1 MWGWPSFR
9 IFDVFRRRFQFFFF
23 LIIISIWIG
32 AKEHLIESLIR
43 RWLNSDKNKNSSF
56 IESSCK
62 EFCHINGKVIKSRE
76 EMRSVKEN
84 VAWGPREKN
93 RREKMVLRARND
105 VACWTQLTKRE
116 PTYTCTYA
124 TLPTD
129 ILAVRVIAFVKLERE
144 KCSLL
149 PYIP

>member
-1 MWGWPSFR
+1 MCFEGG
-9 IFDVFRRRFQFFFF
+9 FDFFF

-84 VAWGPREKN
+84 VA
-93 RREKMVLRARND
+93 
-105 VACWTQLTKRE
+105 
-116 PTYTCTYA
+116 
-124 TLPTD
+124 
-129 ILAVRVIAFVKLERE
+129 
-144 KCSLL
+144 
-149 PYIP
+149 